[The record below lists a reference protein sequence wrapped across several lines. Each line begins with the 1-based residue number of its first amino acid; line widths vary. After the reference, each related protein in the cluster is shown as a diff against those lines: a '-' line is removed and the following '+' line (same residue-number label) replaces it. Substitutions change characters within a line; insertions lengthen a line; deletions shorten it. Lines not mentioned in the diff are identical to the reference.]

1 MDTGLI
7 FPDRFLWQW
16 SDGLL
21 YVLPIIGFG
30 LRVRGRALGK
40 SGAHYPEHRRN
51 FLLRGERE
59 LRARFQENLLR
70 LTIETTVPQTDTGGQ
85 LE

>member
-30 LRVRGRALGK
+30 SAQRGRVLGK
-40 SGAHYPEHRRN
+40 SGTHYPE
-51 FLLRGERE
+51 L
-59 LRARFQENLLR
+59 
-70 LTIETTVPQTDTGGQ
+70 
-85 LE
+85 